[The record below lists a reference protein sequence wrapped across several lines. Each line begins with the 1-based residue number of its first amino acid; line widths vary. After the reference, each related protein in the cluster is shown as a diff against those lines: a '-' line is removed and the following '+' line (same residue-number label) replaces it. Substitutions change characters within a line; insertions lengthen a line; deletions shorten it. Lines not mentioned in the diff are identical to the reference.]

1 MIQEEK
7 PLKAGKKLL
16 ALLVTVCMLLCML
29 PTVAFASGSDYL
41 KIAMLDSGRKYFS
54 ADWVKAFLYEAK
66 ADGYTHVMLAVGNDG
81 MRFLLDD
88 MSLTVGGKTYSS
100 NAVASAIRA
109 GNNAY
114 TTASSGEW
122 TESEMDEFFATAKKA
137 GIEIIP
143 LLNSPGHMDAVLYAA
158 SSLTGTNCSYN
169 GSGRTIDVTNDTA
182 VRFSQAFLQK
192 YVDYFAG
199 KGCRYFNFGADE
211 YANDR
216 YTSGSMGFGSLQ
228 NSGKYGYFI
237 KYVNELAAMV
247 KQAGM
252 TPIAFNDGIE
262 FANKMS
268 ASVGSTTYT
277 FDRDIVVCYWS
288 GGWSGYTPRTAAN
301 LASDGFRIINTT
313 GDFYYVL
320 GKNDSFDNG
329 YTYAANWSNYKV
341 CGTSL
346 SASSVIGGMFR
357 MWSDYPGA
365 ETQTQEAKKIRLPL
379 RAMGLAM
386 DGAYTSGMDTS
397 VVPAASTPTA
407 PSTPILPRRA
417 TTTVR
422 LPRRLRPARRRAA

>member
-1 MIQEEK
+1 M
-7 PLKAGKKLL
+7 
-16 ALLVTVCMLLCML
+16 
-29 PTVAFASGSDYL
+29 
-41 KIAMLDSGRKYFS
+41 
-54 ADWVKAFLYEAK
+54 
-66 ADGYTHVMLAVGNDG
+66 
-81 MRFLLDD
+81 
-88 MSLTVGGKTYSS
+88 
-100 NAVASAIRA
+100 
-109 GNNAY
+109 
-114 TTASSGEW
+114 
-122 TESEMDEFFATAKKA
+122 
-137 GIEIIP
+137 
-143 LLNSPGHMDAVLYAA
+143 
-158 SSLTGTNCSYN
+158 
-169 GSGRTIDVTNDTA
+169 TNDTA

-228 NSGKYGYFI
+228 SSGKYGYFI

-346 SASSVIGGMFR
+346 SASSVIGGMFC
-357 MWSDYPGA
+357 MWSDYPDADAGSQEDPPAAARHGPRHGRRLHKRHGHVRCARRLQRRRLHQHRSSRA
-365 ETQTQEAKKIRLPL
+365 EPRLPSDCL
-379 RAMGLAM
+379 
-386 DGAYTSGMDTS
+386 DGCDLHGGGQRDLY
-397 VVPAASTPTA
+397 
-407 PSTPILPRRA
+407 LH
-417 TTTVR
+417 
-422 LPRRLRPARRRAA
+422 RLRRQLHRAGEDRDL

>member
-16 ALLVTVCMLLCML
+16 ALLLTVCMLLCML

-169 GSGRTIDVTNDTA
+169 GSAAISTSVRMNTPTTA
-182 VRFSQAFLQK
+182 TRAAPWASA
-192 YVDYFAG
+192 A
-199 KGCRYFNFGADE
+199 CRA
-211 YANDR
+211 AA
-216 YTSGSMGFGSLQ
+216 SM
-228 NSGKYGYFI
+228 
-237 KYVNELAAMV
+237 A
-247 KQAGM
+247 
-252 TPIAFNDGIE
+252 TPSN
-262 FANKMS
+262 MS
-268 ASVGSTTYT
+268 
-277 FDRDIVVCYWS
+277 
-288 GGWSGYTPRTAAN
+288 
-301 LASDGFRIINTT
+301 
-313 GDFYYVL
+313 
-320 GKNDSFDNG
+320 
-329 YTYAANWSNYKV
+329 
-341 CGTSL
+341 TSL
-346 SASSVIGGMFR
+346 PPWSS
-357 MWSDYPGA
+357 
-365 ETQTQEAKKIRLPL
+365 
-379 RAMGLAM
+379 
-386 DGAYTSGMDTS
+386 
-397 VVPAASTPTA
+397 
-407 PSTPILPRRA
+407 RRA
-417 TTTVR
+417 
-422 LPRRLRPARRRAA
+422 

>member
-16 ALLVTVCMLLCML
+16 ALLLTVCMLLCML

-88 MSLTVGGKTYSS
+88 MSLNVGGKTYSS
-100 NAVASAIRA
+100 DAVASAIRS

-143 LLNSPGHMDAVLYAA
+143 LLNSPGHMDSVLYAA

-169 GSGRTIDVTNDTA
+169 GSSRTIDVTNDTA

-216 YTSGSMGFGSLQ
+216 YTSGSHGLRQPAEQRQVWLLHQICQRACRHG
-228 NSGKYGYFI
+228 
-237 KYVNELAAMV
+237 
-247 KQAGM
+247 QAGGHD
-252 TPIAFNDGIE
+252 AH
-262 FANKMS
+262 
-268 ASVGSTTYT
+268 
-277 FDRDIVVCYWS
+277 
-288 GGWSGYTPRTAAN
+288 
-301 LASDGFRIINTT
+301 
-313 GDFYYVL
+313 
-320 GKNDSFDNG
+320 
-329 YTYAANWSNYKV
+329 
-341 CGTSL
+341 
-346 SASSVIGGMFR
+346 
-357 MWSDYPGA
+357 
-365 ETQTQEAKKIRLPL
+365 RL
-379 RAMGLAM
+379 
-386 DGAYTSGMDTS
+386 
-397 VVPAASTPTA
+397 
-407 PSTPILPRRA
+407 
-417 TTTVR
+417 
-422 LPRRLRPARRRAA
+422 